1 MKSLFSEVAE
11 VKILVTLRVRVW
23 IEIFRCRHC
32 SYTVCVTLRVRVW
45 IEMLFLAAAIVPCS
59 GHPPCEGV
67 D

>member
-45 IEMLFLAAAIVPCS
+45 IEILDRKSV
-59 GHPPCEGV
+59 V
-67 D
+67 